1 MKDPL
6 QEIME
11 ERARQDKKWGV
22 QNHPNLYWLGIL
34 MEEVGEAAKALIEG
48 KLDELYKELIQ
59 VSAVGLAWL
68 ECMKRRKEHPPCA
81 ACDRGD
87 FSLGHSD
94 ECIKKKGGAK

>member
-6 QEIME
+6 QDIME
-11 ERARQDKKWGV
+11 ERARQDAKWGV

-48 KLDELYKELIQ
+48 KIDLLYGELVQ
-59 VSAVGLAWL
+59 VAAVGLAWL

-87 FSLGHSD
+87 FSYGHSD
-94 ECIKKKGGAK
+94 ECKKGGKG